1 MLRIGVT
8 EDTFES
14 FILEVYNRCKDIGI
28 SPENISS
35 YLADLL
41 ELSKTTP
48 FSKIPDYVKE
58 KNYEKLK
65 LEEEMEKLVILHV

>member
-1 MLRIGVT
+1 
-8 EDTFES
+8 
-14 FILEVYNRCKDIGI
+14 
-28 SPENISS
+28 
-35 YLADLL
+35 LADLL